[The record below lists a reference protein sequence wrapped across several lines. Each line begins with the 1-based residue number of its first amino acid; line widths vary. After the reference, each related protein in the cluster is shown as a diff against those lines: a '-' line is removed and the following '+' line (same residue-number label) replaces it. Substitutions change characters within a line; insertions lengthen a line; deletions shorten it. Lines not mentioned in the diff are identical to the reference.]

1 VLSFAPSSFA
11 KRQENNLKQ
20 RQPAPL
26 QVFLIEPADHFVDA
40 LFGIHRLVTV
50 GLIQLIADSLRDRA
64 MSMMLCFIFRK
75 EPLDSLLGL
84 GKAIRGLTDIF

>member
-1 VLSFAPSSFA
+1 MLSFAPSSFA

-50 GLIQLIADSLRDRA
+50 GLI
-64 MSMMLCFIFRK
+64 
-75 EPLDSLLGL
+75 
-84 GKAIRGLTDIF
+84 